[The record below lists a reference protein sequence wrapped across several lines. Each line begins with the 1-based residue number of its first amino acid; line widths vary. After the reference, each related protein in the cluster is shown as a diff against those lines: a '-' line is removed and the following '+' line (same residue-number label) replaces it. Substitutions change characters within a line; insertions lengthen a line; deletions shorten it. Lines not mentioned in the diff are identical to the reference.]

1 MIVFEV
7 QKCLIRHMKNVDFM
21 FLTLITQVL
30 KYRQLYI
37 IVLQSNINEQEQWK
51 LNRDTELYENHNTKH
66 LRVLNVKP
74 NLNKVHS

>member
-7 QKCLIRHMKNVDFM
+7 QKCLISHMKSVDVM

-51 LNRDTELYENHNTKH
+51 LNRDTKLYENIITTQNTWEF
-66 LRVLNVKP
+66 
-74 NLNKVHS
+74 

>member
-7 QKCLIRHMKNVDFM
+7 QKCLISVDVM

-37 IVLQSNINEQEQWK
+37 VVVQSNINEQEQ
-51 LNRDTELYENHNTKH
+51 
-66 LRVLNVKP
+66 
-74 NLNKVHS
+74 